1 MHNIMKVILIF
12 NLSMTL
18 NQDLVNTKIETMR

>member
-1 MHNIMKVILIF
+1 MHDIKKVILIF

-18 NQDLVNTKIETMR
+18 NQDLVNTKIETVI